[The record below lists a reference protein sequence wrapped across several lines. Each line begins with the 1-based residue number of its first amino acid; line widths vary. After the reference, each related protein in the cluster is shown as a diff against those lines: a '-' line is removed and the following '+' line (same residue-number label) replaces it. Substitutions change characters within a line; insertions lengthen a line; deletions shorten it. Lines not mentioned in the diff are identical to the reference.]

1 VSINLEV
8 AIEGTPKRIKVR
20 SEERGNQM
28 IQRYILGIGIALALS
43 ACGGSTP
50 QPPTGGGS
58 ALSGTVTAP
67 SGSITDT
74 IVVACFVTSATSFDC
89 KNANSKGGKIGG
101 SGLSAQ
107 YSIPSMA
114 AGKYVILSAKDVDGD
129 GKTSVGDFSGCY
141 GDDGQGGCK
150 IVQPGATGLDIKLA
164 VVTSVASA
172 NKLDIASF
180 NQLLGGAR

>member
-1 VSINLEV
+1 
-8 AIEGTPKRIKVR
+8 
-20 SEERGNQM
+20 M
-28 IQRYILGIGIALALS
+28 IQRYVLGIGIALALS
-43 ACGGSTP
+43 ACGGTTPQPTP

-74 IVVACFVTSATSFDC
+74 IVVACFVTSPTAFDC

-101 SGLSAQ
+101 SGLSAA
-107 YSIPSMA
+107 YTLPSMA
-114 AGKYVILSAKDVDGD
+114 AGKYVILSAKDVDGN
-129 GKTSVGDFSGCY
+129 GATSVGDFEGCY

-150 IVQPGATGLDIKLA
+150 VVQPGATGLDIKLA

-172 NKLDIASF
+172 NNKLDIASF
-180 NQLLGGAR
+180 KQLLQESR

>member
-1 VSINLEV
+1 
-8 AIEGTPKRIKVR
+8 
-20 SEERGNQM
+20 M
-28 IQRYILGIGIALALS
+28 IQRYALGIGIALVLS
-43 ACGGSTP
+43 ACGGSTPQPTP

-58 ALSGTVTAP
+58 ALSGTITAP

-74 IVVACFVTSATSFDC
+74 IVAACFVTSPTAFDC

-114 AGKYVILSAKDVDGD
+114 AGKYVILAYKDVDGD
-129 GKTSVGDFSGCY
+129 GKDSVGDFTGCY

-150 IVQPGATGLDIKLA
+150 VVQPGATGLDIKLT
-164 VVTSVASA
+164 VLTSVASA
-172 NKLDIASF
+172 SNKLDIAF
-180 NQLLGGAR
+180 FKQLLQESR